1 METSIILSIYIL
13 ILFVIFIIIGYLLV
27 TDFHID
33 LDNEKTGENIS

>member
-13 ILFVIFIIIGYLLV
+13 ILFLLFIIVGYLLV

-33 LDNEKTGENIS
+33 LDNEKTEENIS

>member
-13 ILFVIFIIIGYLLV
+13 ILFVLFITIGYLLV

-33 LDNEKTGENIS
+33 LDNEKTEENIS